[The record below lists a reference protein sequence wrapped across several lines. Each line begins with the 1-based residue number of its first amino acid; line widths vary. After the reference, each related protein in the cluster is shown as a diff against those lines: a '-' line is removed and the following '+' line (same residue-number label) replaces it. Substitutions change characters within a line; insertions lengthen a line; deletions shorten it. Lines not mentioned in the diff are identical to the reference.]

1 MLHMSCRP
9 SELINIPDSYTAF
22 CFDEACAYIMAQIND
37 EKEIRKDLGNDKE
50 KPIENYSKPSDFYNK
65 ILNK

>member
-22 CFDEACAYIMAQIND
+22 CFDEACAYIMMQLND
-37 EKEIRKDLGNDKE
+37 EKEVRKDLGNEE
-50 KPIENYSKPSDFYNK
+50 KPKENYSRPSDFYNK